1 LQQGDVDLLSAI
13 LHKTIPAAPRRY
25 PRKTNLEVGL
35 ENEVERWEA
44 FQDVV
49 FLVPGFGA

>member
-13 LHKTIPAAPRRY
+13 SQKTIPAAPRRY
-25 PRKTNLEVGL
+25 PRKPNLEVGP
-35 ENEVERWEA
+35 ENEAERWEV

-49 FLVPGFGA
+49 FSVPEFGA

>member
-1 LQQGDVDLLSAI
+1 LQQGDVDLLSVI
-13 LHKTIPAAPRRY
+13 LLENIPAVPRRY

-35 ENEVERWEA
+35 ENEVERWEV

-49 FLVPGFGA
+49 LSVPEFAA

>member
-13 LHKTIPAAPRRY
+13 LQENIPAAPRRY
-25 PRKTNLEVGL
+25 PRKTNLEVER
-35 ENEVERWEA
+35 ENEVERWEV

-49 FLVPGFGA
+49 LSVPEFGA